1 MSVGKSHI
9 YLKTK
14 DYFKSLES
22 FSIVK
27 TDIPG
32 ILKTIPIPDHLDS
45 YYDSVNYL
53 SHIESP
59 NTAIDY
65 IYTFIRYINLKFKTS
80 YLPPIQTPAPKLL
93 DYGCGTGDF
102 LVRANALGYQAEGY
116 EPNEKAADILT
127 KKGIN
132 TIKSIQNIDYQ
143 YDIITLWHVL
153 EHIKD
158 PKSILT
164 SIIEHLK
171 PGGLLLIAIPNYESW
186 DAHHYNSYWAAL
198 DTPRHIWHY
207 NSTGI
212 RNLMAKYPLDYQ
224 KKVGQP
230 FDAYYISLLSER
242 YRKSRVPILK
252 ALIYG
257 SISNL
262 IALYNKEFSSNIYV
276 FQRQE

>member
-1 MSVGKSHI
+1 MSEGKSHI

-14 DYFKSLES
+14 DYFKSLEN

-32 ILKTIPIPDHLDS
+32 ILKTLPIPDYLDS
-45 YYDSVNYL
+45 YYDSLNYL

-59 NTAIDY
+59 INAIDY
-65 IYTFIRYINLKFKTS
+65 IYTFIRNINLKFKTS
-80 YLPPIQTPAPKLL
+80 YLPAIHTSGIKLL

-102 LVRANALGYQAEGY
+102 LVRAKAIGYTAEGY
-116 EPNEKAADILT
+116 EPNEKAAVIL
-127 KKGIN
+127 KKRGVQ

-153 EHIKD
+153 EHIKV
-158 PKSILT
+158 PESILK
-164 SIIEHLK
+164 SLVNHLK
-171 PGGLLLIAIPNYESW
+171 PGGLLLIAIPNYDSW
-186 DAHHYNSYWAAL
+186 DAQHYKSYWAAF
-198 DTPRHIWHY
+198 DAPRHLWHY

-212 RNLMAKYPLDYQ
+212 RNLMAKYPLNYQ
-224 KKVGQP
+224 KKIGQP

-242 YRKSRVPILK
+242 YRKSRVPILN

-262 IALYNKEFSSNIYV
+262 IALYNKEFSSNLYI
-276 FQRQE
+276 FQKPR